1 MKTWTDKASK
11 TEQTSAYVP
20 KTAQDTTKSET
31 ETTTRPFAKV
41 ETTTKK
47 TETTKPK
54 AQPEDYDFVV
64 TAPAIDTKLN
74 TKYTRTGVIAF
85 SDKPT
90 NKYIILVSE
99 KYEVPAYLLAAI
111 YTLPYEG
118 MEDEADGNMVLEFDG
133 SRDLS
138 GKLIRTED
146 TLKTI
151 YMIDA
156 KDKCKRIS
164 VDGSQKDDYNRIEKK
179 VTIMLVK
186 EHVMPKFQYVL
197 YE

>member
-1 MKTWTDKASK
+1 MKTWTDKASD
-11 TEQTSAYVP
+11 TEQTSASAP
-20 KTAQDTTKSET
+20 ET
-31 ETTTRPFAKV
+31 VRNSSNS
-41 ETTTKK
+41 K
-47 TETTKPK
+47 TETSVRPSSRDETTAKQTEASQSK
-54 AQPEDYDFVV
+54 IQEGDYDFVV
-64 TAPAIDTKLN
+64 TAPAVDTNLN
-74 TKYTRTGVIAF
+74 TKYTRNGVIAF

-90 NKYIILVSE
+90 NKYIILISE
-99 KYEVPAYLLAAI
+99 KYEVETFLLAAI

-133 SRDLS
+133 SRDFS

-156 KDKCKRIS
+156 KEKCKRIS

-179 VTIMLVK
+179 ITIMLVK
-186 EHVMPKFQYVL
+186 EQVMPQFQYVL
-197 YE
+197 Y